1 MTCSVTLAEPNGEAR
16 VRVVRG
22 SLAYIQ
28 KGGVKAWWQVIPRGS
43 LRHTADVVASQLQ
56 AGVGAMTDGGVRSN
70 RAVR

>member
-1 MTCSVTLAEPNGEAR
+1 MTYGVTLAEPNGEAR

-22 SLAYIQ
+22 VPCVYTE
-28 KGGVKAWWQVIPRGS
+28 GGVKAWWQVIPRGS